1 MGIQIIKF
9 HVAEKE
15 IQDSIFVPIWLD
27 LEEGV
32 LLGIKTRKE
41 KN

>member
-1 MGIQIIKF
+1 MVIQVIKF
-9 HVAEKE
+9 HVVGKE
-15 IQDSIFVPIWLD
+15 IQDSIFVPNQLD

-32 LLGIKTRKE
+32 LLGIKMRKE

>member
-1 MGIQIIKF
+1 MVIQVIKF
-9 HVAEKE
+9 HVAGKE
-15 IQDSIFVPIWLD
+15 IQDSIFVPNQLD

-32 LLGIKTRKE
+32 LLGIKMRKE